1 MGPPSGCSR
10 YSIGVIV
17 GVKASATL
25 QVTRDGAPFSNEII
39 MEKSDGEGGVL
50 VVYCSFWDA
59 LLGIRRT

>member
-1 MGPPSGCSR
+1 MGSPSGHIGD
-10 YSIGVIV
+10 SIGAIV
-17 GVKASATL
+17 GVKDPATL